1 MFFSSEHEDC
11 FDLQEADVKP
21 MTVPTKLLIEEI
33 KRIILPKTEAE

>member
-21 MTVPTKLLIEEI
+21 MTVPKLLIEEI